1 MRYKRIILDGC
12 ETDYIIYDNGSIC
25 NEKTNEIIEPM
36 MLDSRRC
43 TDPGYEK
50 SHYRHLYTVLY
61 FKKKRHVIQTDVL
74 IARHYIPNPNGYKQ
88 IAHLDGDPSNMNP
101 NNLVWM
107 PIRRITMK
115 NRRALTP
122 EIIHEACRQIVAGK
136 MISEIAKNLNIDIHF
151 VKYLKYCNSFPEI
164 ASQYGIKYERESD
177 KYTVWNDE
185 IRAKVIKLIEE
196 ENITKSDEIAK
207 ILEVPATTK
216 FKNKIKRLK
225 YKLKYKGK
233 YKRCNEIRSEEDYM
247 DPQRLARYERNLK

>member
-1 MRYKRIILDGC
+1 
-12 ETDYIIYDNGSIC
+12 
-25 NEKTNEIIEPM
+25 
-36 MLDSRRC
+36 
-43 TDPGYEK
+43 
-50 SHYRHLYTVLY
+50 
-61 FKKKRHVIQTDVL
+61 
-74 IARHYIPNPNGYKQ
+74 
-88 IAHLDGDPSNMNP
+88 MNP